1 MSTRTWLMALLQV
14 FVENGCSGCRRA
26 IALAEQVRGR
36 FPTVRVEIVNLSEQH
51 IEPPEA
57 VFAVPTFLLD
67 GEVLSLGNPR
77 PVELMRKLGAGPG
90 LTELGGSVP

>member
-1 MSTRTWLMALLQV
+1 MALLQV
-14 FVENGCSGCRRA
+14 FIENHCSNCRRA
-26 IALAEQVRGR
+26 IALAEQARAR
-36 FPTVRVEIVNLSEQH
+36 FPALRVEILNLSEQR

-77 PVELMRKLGAGPG
+77 PANLMETLAAR
-90 LTELGGSVP
+90 LTMGMG